1 MDPLSGVASVIAVVQ
16 LSGQII
22 KICHG
27 YISEVKSARADIN
40 RLVVEVQS
48 FQEMLQ
54 SLRTKIEGPDGTKL
68 MSTRTVLESIE
79 RSQHD
84 LKALQA
90 KLETKRDRRSMR
102 RFGVRVLKWPLE
114 SSEVDRIIN
123 VLERH
128 KSTIDL
134 ALSTDIA

>member
-1 MDPLSGVASVIAVVQ
+1 MDPLSGVASVVAVVQ
-16 LSGQII
+16 ISGQII

-27 YISEVKSARADIN
+27 YISEVKSARADIS

-48 FQEMLQ
+48 FQEVLQ
-54 SLRTKIEGPDGTKL
+54 SLRTKIEGPDGPKL
-68 MSTRTVLESIE
+68 VSTRTVVESIE

-90 KLETKRDRRSMR
+90 KLETKQDRRSMR
-102 RFGVRVLKWPLE
+102 RFGIRVLKWPLE
-114 SSEVDRIIN
+114 SHEVDRIIN

-134 ALSTDIA
+134 AMSTDIV